1 MARKMVCEWGMSD
14 KMGPL
19 TFGKSEEH
27 IFLGR
32 EMSRAK
38 DYSEDTAILIDSEIK
53 RIVTDCAGR
62 ARQMIETNLEKLHTL
77 ARALL
82 ERESLDGAEIA
93 RLLRVPP
100 LTGAAAPA

>member
-38 DYSEDTAILIDSEIK
+38 DYSEETAILIDSEIK
-53 RIVTDCAGR
+53 RIVIGLR
-62 ARQMIETNLEKLHTL
+62 V
-77 ARALL
+77 ARA
-82 ERESLDGAEIA
+82 
-93 RLLRVPP
+93 
-100 LTGAAAPA
+100 PA